1 MGIVYHGPPKAIA
14 LRLWLGLFLVVNVVP
29 MIRYMRSEISRREM
43 AFLGGFVPFL
53 IWIIGVMVLLG
64 VAWLRR

>member
-1 MGIVYHGPPKAIA
+1 MGIVYPGPPKALA

-53 IWIIGVMVLLG
+53 LWVVGAILLFGLAWVL
-64 VAWLRR
+64 R

>member
-1 MGIVYHGPPKAIA
+1 
-14 LRLWLGLFLVVNVVP
+14 VP

-53 IWIIGVMVLLG
+53 LWVVGAILLFGLAWVL
-64 VAWLRR
+64 R